1 METAEKKPKKRKFDI
16 DAQRTA
22 SSGIPLEEI
31 DAGLRADDEKN
42 AQETEATKRVER
54 TDGFAAE
61 VAQAM
66 APAENP
72 HALEPLPKP
81 ASKIAYLPLKALKE
95 SPTNPRKTY
104 ARMEEL
110 TASVKSAGL
119 LVPLIVRELRRK
131 GAEDATEYEIVAGH
145 RRYRAAKGAGL
156 KEVPCDVRTL
166 TDAQVTEIQITENL
180 QRADLTDLEEAETYE
195 SLRDKH
201 GYSVDQIAAK
211 IGVSKGTI
219 YSRLKLMALCPEARQ
234 ALADGVLPA
243 SVAVPL
249 ARLPTHKL
257 QASALKTLKDRFSY
271 EDGMGARPAIEYLQR
286 EFCRSLKG
294 APFSLTDAALVPEA
308 GPCSACPKNTAT
320 GTPGLFED
328 LKSAGKTC
336 TDVAC
341 FERKAKAAWER
352 TAEKEAA
359 KGAEVLTPD
368 EGSKL
373 YQYGSQISYGSKYVE
388 LDEKNHADPK
398 KRTWGELLESLPEA
412 KRPKRVVV
420 PDRDLVAHEVV
431 DRGAIVEAL
440 AERGLKWAEEET
452 GRKSKTAAVAKEERA
467 ARKDEDLRRRVLGL
481 AIEKLSAK
489 GPGRDSLEAFWKLL
503 GRGVAAKWT
512 TADVAEA
519 LGFES
524 GSKDWLEHRDRIE
537 NGKASASDAL
547 AFLTTAL
554 VFELGETT
562 DALYEGEYPGAVDRL
577 MKANGIALK
586 EIEKAQRAAAE
597 AEALMEKKPK
607 AKKEEAA

>member
-1 METAEKKPKKRKFDI
+1 MS
-16 DAQRTA
+16 AQKT
-22 SSGIPLEEI
+22 
-31 DAGLRADDEKN
+31 
-42 AQETEATKRVER
+42 QFETELAAAT
-54 TDGFAAE
+54 AAE
-61 VAQAM
+61 S
-66 APAENP
+66 NP

-81 ASKIAYLPLKALKE
+81 ASKIAYLPLKALLE

-119 LVPLIVRELRRK
+119 LVPLIVRE
-131 GAEDATEYEIVAGH
+131 GPENGEDYEIVAGH
-145 RRYRAAKGAGL
+145 RRFRAAKAVGL
-156 KEVPCDVRTL
+156 KEVPCDIRSL

-195 SLRDKH
+195 SLRDTH
-201 GYSVDQIAAK
+201 GYSVDQIATK

-234 ALADGVLPA
+234 ALADGDLPP

-257 QASALKTLKDRFSY
+257 QASALKVLKDRFSY

-308 GPCSACPKNTAT
+308 GPCSVCPKNTAT

-341 FERKAKAAWER
+341 FEGKAKAAWER

-431 DRGAIVEAL
+431 DRGEIVKAL

-452 GRKSKTAAVAKEERA
+452 GRKSKTAAIAKERA

-481 AIEKLSAK
+481 AIEKLAAK
-489 GPGRDSLEAFWKLL
+489 GPGKDSLEAFWKLL

-519 LGFES
+519 LGYEG

-537 NGKASASDAL
+537 SGKASASDAL
-547 AFLTTAL
+547 AFLVTAL
-554 VFELGETT
+554 VFEIGDTT
-562 DALYEGEYPGAVDRL
+562 DALYEGEYPGVVDKL
-577 MKANGIALK
+577 LKANGIGLK
-586 EIEKAQRAAAE
+586 EIENAQRAAAE
-597 AEALMEKKPK
+597 AEALMAKKP
-607 AKKEEAA
+607 KKEEA